1 MAEQQSA
8 QWIGDRLSRSLHQA
22 RTPARI
28 NCYYDMDGHC
38 PDQTPEPD
46 RQRPI
51 QIRIVRFPQDNQRQ
65 SLSKAVNRNDGDV
78 ADEEHDE
85 RAQRQKMQAP
95 CALPSVKD
103 LDLPRETSGN
113 GWRHR
118 YSRRNAERREQ
129 EYDRCVT

>member
-8 QWIGDRLSRSLHQA
+8 QWISDRLSRSLHKA
-22 RTPARI
+22 RAPARI
-28 NCYYDMDGHC
+28 NCYYDMDGHY
-38 PDQTPEPD
+38 PGQPGKPD
-46 RQRPI
+46 RQSPT

-65 SLSKAVNRNDGDV
+65 SFSEAVNRNNGDV

-103 LDLPRETSGN
+103 PDIPRETSGN
-113 GWRHR
+113 GWGHR
-118 YSRRNAERREQ
+118 YSRGNAERREQ
-129 EYDRCVT
+129 EYDCCIA

>member
-8 QWIGDRLSRSLHQA
+8 QWIVNRLSCSLHNA
-22 RTPARI
+22 RTSARI
-28 NCYYDMDGHC
+28 NCYYDVDGHY
-38 PDQTPEPD
+38 PGQTGEPD
-46 RQRPI
+46 RQR
-51 QIRIVRFPQDNQRQ
+51 QTQLRIVRFPQDNQRQ

-85 RAQRQKMQAP
+85 RAQRQKMQAS

-103 LDLPRETSGN
+103 LDIPRETSGN
-113 GWRHR
+113 GWGHR